1 MLKINKI
8 YNMDCLEGMKEI
20 ENNYIKLIV
29 TSPPYYNAKDY
40 SHWDTYQDY
49 LIWLEEVFTECYR
62 VLNDGRICCVNI
74 SVIIEPRAKRS
85 EESKRIALPFH
96 FVNIM
101 ESIGFKFLEDIIWV
115 KPEGAVKNRNGRF
128 SLDRQPVQYKPNV
141 VNEYI
146 LVFQKPMKGLIDKIV
161 RSYTGEIKQNSLIA
175 DGYERTNIWYMNP
188 ETKSKHPAPY
198 PQELSDKCIRYYSY
212 INDTILDPFMGSGT
226 TAIACINTNRNY
238 IGFELNKEYYEIAKN
253 RINKHILDN
262 NLQDKYSLIT

>member
-1 MLKINKI
+1 MLEINKI
-8 YNMDCLEGMKEI
+8 YNQDCLEGMKYI
-20 ENNYIKLIV
+20 QNNYISQVI
-29 TSPPYYNAKDY
+29 TSPPYYNVKDY
-40 SHWDTYQDY
+40 SHWNTYQDY
-49 LIWLEEVFTECYR
+49 IDWLKTVFMECFR
-62 VLNDGRICCVNI
+62 VLQKGRMCCVNI

-175 DGYERTNIWYMNP
+175 DGYERTNIWYINP
-188 ETKSKHPAPY
+188 ETSSKHPAPY
-198 PQELSDKCIRYYSY
+198 PEELSNKLIKYYSY
-212 INDTILDPFMGSGT
+212 INDIVLDPFIGSGT
-226 TAIACINTNRNY
+226 TAISCIKQHRNY
-238 IGFELNKEYYEIAKN
+238 IGFELDESYYNLAVD
-253 RINKHILDN
+253 RINNIKI
-262 NLQDKYSLIT
+262 Q